1 MRRRTAGWLAGL
13 ALAVAAFA
21 NANATP
27 LAKKTA
33 DKAVSISLECSND
46 GYCYAEAVGG
56 YPDYQFD
63 WGQWNTVETYDQGG
77 ISSANWYCN
86 GYWGWITIEVLVTDG
101 MGQMG
106 SATTQKYCSP

>member
-21 NANATP
+21 DASSTP

-33 DKAVSISLECSND
+33 NAVSIALECSND
-46 GYCYAEAVGG
+46 GYCYAEASGG
-56 YPDYQFD
+56 NPDYHFE
-63 WGQWNTVETYDQGG
+63 WGQWNTTETYDQDGV
-77 ISSANWYCN
+77 SSANWYCN
-86 GYWGWITIEVLVTDG
+86 DYWGWITIEVVVTDG
-101 MGQMG
+101 LNQSA